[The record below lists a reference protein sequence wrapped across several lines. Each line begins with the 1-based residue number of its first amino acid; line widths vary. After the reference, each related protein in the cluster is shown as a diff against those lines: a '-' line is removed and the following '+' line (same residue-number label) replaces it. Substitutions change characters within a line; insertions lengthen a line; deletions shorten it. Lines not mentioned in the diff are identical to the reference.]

1 VDELRELMAGLSAL
15 DAILGRIDRGEA
27 LRQLRRQCRDRPF
40 RARRRTAPRVEVCS
54 LDEATA
60 GAVDGLWVIGLNE
73 GAWPPAPRPNPILPA
88 ELQRRAGIP
97 AARADSLADAAR
109 ETQTLWCASAPD
121 VCFSWSQQEGE
132 KALRPSPLLAG
143 LAAATSDASPPPA
156 VDLGEIELIFDARAP
171 EVGAD
176 EHVRGGTGL
185 LAAQAACP
193 AWAFHQY
200 RLGAAVLP
208 APTFGLDALVRGSLL
223 HAALE
228 AFWTGR
234 GLAEL
239 LAMDAE
245 MRAAEIGHVIG
256 LALDAHDRDAVVPLP
271 PRLRALEAQRLAEL
285 LATWL
290 EVEATRADFRVQ
302 ACEERQHLDIEG
314 LGINVMVD
322 RVDRLADGR
331 LAIIDYKSGRSDRTK
346 TWADAR
352 ITEPQLPIYAALA
365 FPDRAVAAVALAR
378 VTREDPA
385 FLGVAEEAGL
395 LPGVAALDDQ
405 RRRFGAA
412 DFPDWPTLRACWA
425 ERIREVAR
433 EVKQGAAA
441 VIFDDEKLLQYCQ
454 VKPLLRLA
462 ERRRQFDEADD

>member
-1 VDELRELMAGLSAL
+1 M
-15 DAILGRIDRGEA
+15 
-27 LRQLRRQCRDRPF
+27 P
-40 RARRRTAPRVEVCS
+40 
-54 LDEATA
+54 
-60 GAVDGLWVIGLNE
+60 
-73 GAWPPAPRPNPILPA
+73 
-88 ELQRRAGIP
+88 
-97 AARADSLADAAR
+97 DAA
-109 ETQTLWCASAPD
+109 PD
-121 VCFSWSQQEGE
+121 
-132 KALRPSPLLAG
+132 
-143 LAAATSDASPPPA
+143 AAPPPA
-156 VDLGEIELIFDARAP
+156 ADPGAVEYIYDARAP

-193 AWAFHQY
+193 AWAFHEY

-239 LAMDAE
+239 QAMDAA
-245 MRAAEIGHVIG
+245 MRAAEIGRVVG
-256 LALDAHDRDAVVPLP
+256 LALDAHDRDAVEPLP

-285 LATWL
+285 IATWL

-302 ACEERQHLDIEG
+302 ACEERQRLDIEG
-314 LGINVMVD
+314 LGINVVVD

-395 LPGVAALDDQ
+395 LPGVAALEDQ

-441 VIFDDEKLLQYCQ
+441 VVFDDEKHLQYCQ

-462 ERRRQFDEADD
+462 ERRRQFEQDHANS